1 MLHLSLKDNLLI
13 FKTKYLLLFY
23 CYYIVIL
30 LLLSVTILQVRAVV
44 ARLRQSFL
52 ETNEEIRSLIRAKA
66 MIEKAHEHTRKD
78 IQLNKDSV
86 CGREARPQR
95 EKVCWVMDGHAH

>member
-1 MLHLSLKDNLLI
+1 MSLRSLSYVNVSEFVMVSSSCKLLAIFLKLHIGFICRK
-13 FKTKYLLLFY
+13 
-23 CYYIVIL
+23 
-30 LLLSVTILQVRAVV
+30 VRAVV

-78 IQLNKDSV
+78 IQLNKDSIT
-86 CGREARPQR
+86 GREARPQR
-95 EKVCWVMDGHAH
+95 EKVNQIILHAV

>member
-1 MLHLSLKDNLLI
+1 M
-13 FKTKYLLLFY
+13 
-23 CYYIVIL
+23 
-30 LLLSVTILQVRAVV
+30 V

-52 ETNEEIRSLIRAKA
+52 ETNEEIRSLLRAKA

-86 CGREARPQR
+86 VGREARPQR
-95 EKVCWVMDGHAH
+95 EKVSGAR